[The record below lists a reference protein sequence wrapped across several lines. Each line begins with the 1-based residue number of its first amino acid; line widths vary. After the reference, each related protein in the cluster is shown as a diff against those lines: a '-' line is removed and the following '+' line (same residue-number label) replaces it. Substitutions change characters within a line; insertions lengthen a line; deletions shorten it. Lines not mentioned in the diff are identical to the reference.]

1 MNVQFHESDARVNIS
16 GEFTFADHAAF
27 RELADR
33 LFQTKDE
40 SLVIDL
46 SQLQFI
52 DSAGLGMLLLARDE
66 ASKGSRKLILAQP
79 QGQVKRMFSV
89 TKFDQLF
96 TIQA

>member
-1 MNVQFHESDARVNIS
+1 
-16 GEFTFADHAAF
+16 
-27 RELADR
+27 
-33 LFQTKDE
+33 
-40 SLVIDL
+40 
-46 SQLQFI
+46 
-52 DSAGLGMLLLARDE
+52 MLLLARDE